1 MLFRLMF
8 VPVKPLN
15 KIRMT
20 TKRLISALLLV
31 IFSVALFASCTPDS
45 IADDSNT
52 YDNFEGIKKTDAA
65 KLAPK
70 KD

>member
-1 MLFRLMF
+1 
-8 VPVKPLN
+8 
-15 KIRMT
+15 MT

-45 IADDSNT
+45 IADDTT